1 MFDQKYDNNN
11 GMLSIENYFILRKH
25 KKHER
30 VLYKN
35 CCHINQQLTSTRSKC
50 IRYLH
55 TALLFLGWQRMD
67 VVYADQSPQC
77 LLCVSTLDGH
87 FSRINLLSD
96 IVSMFC
102 QQQQNLL
109 HTIFL
114 FVFTI
119 TRCFSRYLLLLSTTI
134 ISQTQTSYYL
144 LSIV

>member
-11 GMLSIENYFILRKH
+11 GMLSIENYFIRRKH
-25 KKHER
+25 KKQER

-35 CCHINQQLTSTRSKC
+35 RWHINQQLTAPEVN

-77 LLCVSTLDGH
+77 LLCVWTLDGH

-96 IVSMFC
+96 IVSMFY
-102 QQQQNLL
+102 QQQQNL
-109 HTIFL
+109 
-114 FVFTI
+114 
-119 TRCFSRYLLLLSTTI
+119 
-134 ISQTQTSYYL
+134 
-144 LSIV
+144 